1 MNDTTLDLSGLECEE
16 ALMLVRATLRK
27 HKGTEP
33 LRLCSSSAT
42 FHTLL
47 TRWADASGHALFP
60 ILKPVQGE
68 RWTLDVQVVAHA

>member
-27 HKGTEP
+27 HKGTKP

-47 TRWADASGHALFP
+47 TRWADATGHALFP
-60 ILKPVQGE
+60 ILEPVQGE
-68 RWTLDVQVVAHA
+68 RWTLDVQVVTHA